1 MQNRKEDLFKLQV
14 FQQTISTLYMYPLR
28 IYKNDCYDRF
38 EEELVKNQDLQKL
51 YELLTLKKNS
61 NFNTLINILKDTIKK
76 NPQSIFLKSEVYK
89 ILEKN
94 SEELRESMW
103 ETQASNS
110 LIFTREI
117 KGDKRLWVFLMIYDL
132 FSRDFI
138 DNNFEKHYS
147 RQCLINLQ
155 ELYIKLNEEYT
166 LSIGGLF
173 TEEQD
178 STKIVKNIL
187 KNYNFDNMNMFE
199 LITLSKKRRTFNMLR
214 VEEESSRIKNAF
226 RLFFSI
232 KSQLPL
238 DIDKEE
244 LERIS
249 IFIYMLSRANN
260 LAEECIQTG
269 KFIISFSD
277 NKLSINSSIGAKKYS
292 ENFITVHLKFEN
304 NRDFFRGE
312 YASRL
317 KSTLAKKYT
326 GLQNYDS
333 YSPVRDLLKHIINR
347 LNADGAS
354 FIKYNLANSQLT
366 LEAIYGDEGYE
377 KGIHRI
383 VGEINRQEPHT
394 LKRSRVLRIIK
405 NYYNDDYQYDIDK
418 LILKDLSCNEILQPI
433 KNRPIFSNIA
443 IPITLQ
449 HKLLGVLLIDSFR
462 AGSFT
467 EDDMNLIFSI
477 STALSV
483 QIFDQIVDN
492 NLSSIMENLPEKAEL
507 DNKSINAYFS
517 DLTRDIN
524 NIFFAYG
531 VSIWKYSEER
541 RSFTLKATTLSL
553 NNTAP
558 IEIEEDSGE
567 LIIGLIDNFDDYLS
581 IYNIQE
587 SDLLKSCNPLNFNS
601 RINCLRI
608 YPIIREGKLI
618 GAFSVY
624 NHSMADYRAIDAKS
638 LESVTKHL
646 TIFFNTL
653 DVLNAQRALT
663 KTEALHEIHARFN
676 MIEDK
681 TKQLKELVNID
692 FRKLDHYSRYRFVIK
707 LDDINNLISN
717 TRISFNYIT
726 NTSNQIRGLNHVD
739 DEVINLY
746 KPLFVDEPQINNI
759 RYMFN
764 ELSNAV
770 PYPYNNKNIR
780 INNMINEKI
789 NLKVHNLILSDIFQ
803 NILLNAIKYS
813 FQGTTIRIYSKEK
826 AHSINIFIKNDGLPI
841 REDEEIDI
849 FKYGYRGFATKGY
862 IENIDGEEITY
873 EKRDKEN
880 LGIGLYKSNELV
892 KKILVGEIYLKRE
905 KSTLQG
911 GEINTF
917 EIMLPKKLL
926 EKGDR

>member
-38 EEELVKNQDLQKL
+38 EETLLHAQDLQKL
-51 YELLTLKKNS
+51 YELITPNKSFDFKILIKNLK
-61 NFNTLINILKDTIKK
+61 NIIKE
-76 NPQSIFLKSEVYK
+76 NPKIISLDSEVYK
-89 ILEKN
+89 ILDHHSEK
-94 SEELRESMW
+94 LREVMW

-117 KGDKRLWVFLMIYDL
+117 KDDKRLWIFLMIYDL
-132 FSRDFI
+132 FSKEFI
-138 DNNFEKHYS
+138 DKNFETPYS
-147 RQCLINLQ
+147 RKCLVGMQ
-155 ELYIKLNEEYT
+155 ELYIKLNTEYT

-173 TEEQD
+173 TEKEQLN
-178 STKIVKNIL
+178 SIVKDVL
-187 KNYNFDNMNMFE
+187 QKYDFDNMNMFE
-199 LITLSKKRRTFNMLR
+199 LLTLSKKRRTFDMARL
-214 VEEESSRIKNAF
+214 EEKTSRIKNAF
-226 RLFFSI
+226 RLFFQI
-232 KSQLPL
+232 KSQLPFN
-238 DIDKEE
+238 IDKEE
-244 LERIS
+244 LEVIS

-260 LAEECIQTG
+260 LAEEYIKT
-269 KFIISFSD
+269 KRFKISFSK
-277 NKLSINSSIGAKKYS
+277 NRLTINAYSGSEQFS
-292 ENFITVHLKFEN
+292 ENFISAQLKFKN

-317 KSTLAKKYT
+317 KSTLVKKYT
-326 GLQNYDS
+326 GLKNYDS
-333 YSPVRDLLKHIINR
+333 YSPVKDLLKHISNR

-354 FIKYNLANSQLT
+354 FVKYNPSNEQLT
-366 LEAIYGDEGYE
+366 LEAIHGDERYE
-377 KGIHRI
+377 KGIERI
-383 VGEINRQEPHT
+383 VGQINRKEPYT
-394 LKRSRVLRIIK
+394 FKRSRVLKIIES
-405 NYYNDDYQYDIDK
+405 YYNDDYKYNIEK
-418 LILKDLSCNEILQPI
+418 LILKDLNHNKILQPV
-433 KNRPIFSNIA
+433 KDKPIYSNIA

-462 AGSFT
+462 TGSFT
-467 EDDMNLIFSI
+467 QDDMNLIFSI

-483 QIFDQIVDN
+483 QIFDQIVEN
-492 NLSSIMENLPEKAEL
+492 NLSSIMENLPKKAEL
-507 DNKSINAYFS
+507 DNKSINEYFS
-517 DLTRDIN
+517 NLTRDIN

-541 RSFTLKATTLSL
+541 RSFVLKATTLAL
-553 NNTAP
+553 NNTSP
-558 IEIEEDSGE
+558 IEIQEDSGE
-567 LIIGLIDNFDDYLS
+567 LIIELIDNFDDYLS
-581 IYNIQE
+581 VYDIEKSN
-587 SDLLKSCNPLNFNS
+587 LLKSCNPINFNP

-608 YPIIREGKLI
+608 YPIVREGELI

-624 NHSMADYRAIDAKS
+624 NHSKADYRAIDAKS

-646 TIFFNTL
+646 IIFFNTL

-663 KTEALHEIHARFN
+663 KTEALHEIHSRLN
-676 MIEDK
+676 MLEDK
-681 TKQLKELVNID
+681 TKQLRKLVNID
-692 FRKLDHYSRYRFVIK
+692 FKELEHYARYRFLIK
-707 LDDINNLISN
+707 LDDINNLVSN
-717 TRISFNYIT
+717 TRISFNYIA
-726 NTSNQIRGLNHVD
+726 NTSNKMRGLNHVD

-746 KPLFVDEPQINNI
+746 KPLFIDEPQINNI

-764 ELSNAV
+764 ELSNSI
-770 PYPYNNKNIR
+770 PSPYNNKNIR
-780 INNMINEKI
+780 INNMINEQI

-803 NILLNAIKYS
+803 NILLNAVKYS

-849 FKYGYRGFATKGY
+849 FKYGYRGFSTKGY
-862 IENIDGEEITY
+862 VENIDGEDVSY

-911 GEINTF
+911 AEVNTF

-926 EKGDR
+926 EKGKR